1 MPHILRSFVCA
12 LLSVCVLGSAA
23 AQAPLSPLEQ
33 SLMDKRYSEFQKNAA
48 EAAGR
53 SDAEALFLLGKA
65 SALGWGVEQDLNLA
79 RSYYLKAEALGS
91 VRATHNLGV
100 LALDAGE
107 SEVAIGYF
115 LRALEG
121 GIRMPTL
128 WNLGRAYAKKTEQ
141 SGLPL
146 AGKVDAATKSA
157 EYYTRAF
164 DATQELEHAEN
175 AAAQFLRAYDLARV
189 GKLRGEIKAADLP
202 ASRARAVTWLK
213 KAMDKGS
220 ARAWSNWGGLLYVEG
235 DLKQARKA
243 FERAAKGDVPQAHQY
258 LGKMAES
265 DHPDAP
271 QAAIAH
277 YERAFE
283 LGHPEAR
290 AELERLLLASLKYEK
305 DLDVVGR
312 GIKRLQEL
320 LGEAEADRDLADLV
334 EDYEWRRFL
343 AQEKAKGRRVPD
355 LPIYLNACKLNEA
368 FAPNGLK
375 KFFPNSYWSLGGV
388 GVDFVEP
395 LPIDGKLDGKGCAS
409 IAKPLPEN
417 VRKMLNEGGMMFLR
431 FHGTGRFMLEWE
443 VKGQQVHLVPRPTG
457 ALRIRL

>member
-1 MPHILRSFVCA
+1 MPQILRSLVGA
-12 LLSVCVLGSAA
+12 LLSMCVVSSVW

-33 SLMDKRYSEFQKNAA
+33 SLVDKRYSEFQKNAA

-53 SDAEALFLLGKA
+53 SNAEALFLLGKA

-79 RSYYLKAEALGS
+79 RSFYLKAEALGS

-107 SEVAIGYF
+107 TEDAISYF
-115 LRALEG
+115 LKALEK

-128 WNLGRAYAKKTEQ
+128 WNLGRAYAKSAEQ
-141 SGLPL
+141 RDLPL

-157 EYYTRAF
+157 QYYTQAF
-164 DATQELEHAEN
+164 DATQDVAYAES
-175 AAAQFLRAYDLARV
+175 AAAEFLRAYDLART
-189 GKLRGEIKAADLP
+189 GKLRGVLKVVDLP
-202 ASRARAVTWLK
+202 ASRARTVTWLK
-213 KAMDKGS
+213 KAMDMGS

-243 FERAAKGDVPQAHQY
+243 FERAAKGDVPQAYQY
-258 LGKMAES
+258 LGKLAES

-271 QAAIAH
+271 QTAIAH

-290 AELERLLLASLKYEK
+290 AALKRLLLGSLKYEK

-312 GIKRLQEL
+312 GIKRLEMLQ
-320 LGEAEADRDLADLV
+320 GDAEADGELVDLV

-343 AQEKAKGRRVPD
+343 AQEKARDRRVPN
-355 LPIYLNACKLNEA
+355 LPIYLNACNLNEA
-368 FAPNGLK
+368 FAPKGLK
-375 KFFPNSYWSLGGV
+375 QFFPDSYWSLGGV

-395 LPIDGKLDGKGCAS
+395 LPIDGRLDGKGCANLS
-409 IAKPLPEN
+409 DPLPEN
-417 VRKMLNEGGMMFLR
+417 VREMLNKGGMMFLR
-431 FHGTGRFMLEWE
+431 FQGTGRFMLDWE
-443 VKGQQVHLVPRPTG
+443 VEGKQVHLIPRPTG
-457 ALRIRL
+457 ALKIQL